1 MSWELY
7 LSFVVATVLII
18 LLPGPVV
25 SLVVAN
31 SLQHGAAY
39 GLCSIAGTQVGNAL
53 QLLLV
58 GFGLATLIAFMAEWF
73 DWVRWIGAAYLIWL
87 GIRRWREASDLS
99 AASAEKRKPFGH
111 VFAEGCIISL
121 TNPKSLAFLAVFLPQ
136 FIDPSIAAGPQVLL
150 LCITYWFVALLG
162 DSAYVMAAGRIRH
175 WLIRP
180 ERLSWVNR
188 FSGSILIVGG
198 AWLALQRH

>member
-7 LSFVVATVLII
+7 LSFVVATTLLV

-31 SLQHGAAY
+31 SLRHGPAY
-39 GLCSIAGTQVGNAL
+39 GLCSIAGTQAGNAM

-73 DWVRWIGAAYLIWL
+73 DWVRWIGAAYLIWM
-87 GIRRWREASDLS
+87 GVQRWREASNLS
-99 AASAEKRKPFGH
+99 SASAERRKPFTH

-136 FIDPSIAAGPQVLL
+136 FIDPSAAAGPQVLL
-150 LCITYWFVALLG
+150 LCVTYWFVALLG
-162 DSAYVMAAGRIRH
+162 DSGYVMAAARIRR
-175 WLIRP
+175 WLVRP
-180 ERLSWVNR
+180 ERMSWVNR
-188 FSGSILIVGG
+188 ISGSMLIAGG
-198 AWLALQRH
+198 AWLALQRR